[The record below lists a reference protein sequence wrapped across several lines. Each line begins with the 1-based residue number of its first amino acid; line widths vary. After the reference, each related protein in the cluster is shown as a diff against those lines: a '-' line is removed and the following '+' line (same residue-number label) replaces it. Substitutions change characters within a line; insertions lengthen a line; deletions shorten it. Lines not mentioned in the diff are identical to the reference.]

1 MCFRLFKLSPNAFK
15 FIVNFN
21 TLHKKGHMCLSFK
34 VHIYWIMHWM
44 LLIMILNVINDYNI
58 SNFVIMVKNK
68 VVHLIIM

>member
-21 TLHKKGHMCLSFK
+21 TLHKKGQFK
-34 VHIYWIMHWM
+34 VHIYWIMYWM